1 MIDRDKKEGE
11 FRVHHIMADIDRVE
25 YILIVK
31 VMKEKSACRFR
42 GKSSLSEASIGKQ
55 PPELGSLKRWIA

>member
-11 FRVHHIMADIDRVE
+11 FWVHHIMADIDRVE

-31 VMKEKSACRFR
+31 VMKEKCASRFR
-42 GKSSLSEASIGKQ
+42 GKSSLSEASNG
-55 PPELGSLKRWIA
+55 

>member
-11 FRVHHIMADIDRVE
+11 LRVHHIMADIDRVE

-31 VMKEKSACRFR
+31 VMKEKVPVDLEENL
-42 GKSSLSEASIGKQ
+42 LSVKQ
-55 PPELGSLKRWIA
+55 A